1 MNAKTNGSKL
11 SSGSQSR
18 VFQALSN
25 RPVISRLPSSCKTR
39 YRDKSTLLA
48 GLLLPIS
55 SWLVIKGPLFCMPST
70 RAPCLLGENSRHLV
84 PSALGFSPA
93 SPLILLAWAGLHS
106 PPSSPRPWKW
116 TFARADRRGT
126 RAWYEHS
133 LFQKSLESP
142 MLNLMRKVEITD
154 EHWRRLEPLLPP
166 PRRGRGRPRADDR
179 KTLNGI
185 LYVLRTGC
193 RWGDVPRK
201 YGSPTT
207 CWPA

>member
-1 MNAKTNGSKL
+1 
-11 SSGSQSR
+11 
-18 VFQALSN
+18 
-25 RPVISRLPSSCKTR
+25 
-39 YRDKSTLLA
+39 
-48 GLLLPIS
+48 
-55 SWLVIKGPLFCMPST
+55 
-70 RAPCLLGENSRHLV
+70 
-84 PSALGFSPA
+84 
-93 SPLILLAWAGLHS
+93 
-106 PPSSPRPWKW
+106 
-116 TFARADRRGT
+116 
-126 RAWYEHS
+126 
-133 LFQKSLESP
+133 

-207 CWPA
+207 CWRRLRAWEENGISERIWRLLLARLDEQGKLQWARAFLMAASCRPKRGS

>member
-1 MNAKTNGSKL
+1 
-11 SSGSQSR
+11 
-18 VFQALSN
+18 
-25 RPVISRLPSSCKTR
+25 
-39 YRDKSTLLA
+39 
-48 GLLLPIS
+48 
-55 SWLVIKGPLFCMPST
+55 
-70 RAPCLLGENSRHLV
+70 
-84 PSALGFSPA
+84 
-93 SPLILLAWAGLHS
+93 
-106 PPSSPRPWKW
+106 
-116 TFARADRRGT
+116 
-126 RAWYEHS
+126 
-133 LFQKSLESP
+133 

-207 CWPA
+207 CWRRLRAWEENGIWERIWRLLLARLDEQGKLQWARAFLDGSFVPAKKGELASAKPSAARAQR